1 MAAIRLD
8 SWLLL
13 LSVAPIA
20 LTGFSCSRDLD
31 RQHLERT
38 TRATYDQTTGRL
50 RELTYDA
57 DKNGK
62 IDTVTFLDGTKVI
75 RTEIDRNE
83 DGRVDRWEY
92 FGADGRLE
100 KSGISRADN
109 GVADAWAYAGSD
121 GTTERLEIS
130 LKHNKRID
138 RWEHYE
144 GGIIARAEE
153 DSTGDGKPDKW
164 EMYQSGTLLSVSLD
178 NDGDGRADRR
188 LTYNG
193 DGQLARIESDPDP
206 DGSFRTQ
213 VDIPLGG
220 VR

>member
-1 MAAIRLD
+1 MPAIRLER
-8 SWLLL
+8 WLLL
-13 LSVAPIA
+13 VLAPMA
-20 LTGFSCSRDLD
+20 LAGLSCSRDLD

-38 TRATYDQTTGRL
+38 TRATYDQATGRL

-92 FGADGRLE
+92 FGANGRLE
-100 KSGISRADN
+100 KFGISRADN
-109 GVADAWAYAGSD
+109 GVADAWAYTGAD

-130 LKHNKRID
+130 LKHDERID

-144 GGIIARAEE
+144 ASVIVRAEE
-153 DSTGDGKPDKW
+153 DSTGDGRPDKW
-164 EMYQSGTLLSVSLD
+164 EVYQSGTLVSVSLD
-178 NDGDGRADRR
+178 NDGNGRADRR
-188 LTYNG
+188 LTYNAE
-193 DGQLARIESDPDP
+193 GQLARIESDPDAV
-206 DGSFRTQ
+206 GAFRTQ
-213 VDIPLGG
+213 VDIPVGG
-220 VR
+220 GR